1 MRLVDGLS
9 PARGHG
15 GVRYASFSIPPAV
28 IQIIFSLGVVVTGR
42 SETIVGLLPSG
53 LTVNPQ
59 LAAHTFL
66 QPLSSELILQIRR
79 MRGPLVSVSTN
90 RVWQQLPNE
99 FRVSVCQIFWAESK
113 GTEKQFLIASL
124 AKARKLREVFVRKS
138 PIERLVNWTAAT
150 QSLPDPIVDD
160 LLKKYLLHEH
170 RAVIVSF
177 LDLLN
182 VPHSE
187 GMIEENF
194 DYASLTNERVQEA
207 ARSLLASAD
216 RIGSD
221 LYLKYLVLQGGPW
234 AGIEEVLP
242 TTE

>member
-1 MRLVDGLS
+1 L
-9 PARGHG
+9 
-15 GVRYASFSIPPAV
+15 
-28 IQIIFSLGVVVTGR
+28 
-42 SETIVGLLPSG
+42 
-53 LTVNPQ
+53 
-59 LAAHTFL
+59 
-66 QPLSSELILQIRR
+66 
-79 MRGPLVSVSTN
+79 LVSVSAN
-90 RVWQQLPNE
+90 RVWRQLPNE
-99 FRVSVCQIFWAESK
+99 IRVAVCQTFWAESK
-113 GTEKQFLIASL
+113 GAEKQFLIASL
-124 AKARKLREVFVRKS
+124 AKANKLRELFVRKS

-150 QSLPDPIVDD
+150 KSLPDPIVDD
-160 LLKKYLLHEH
+160 LLKKYLLHKH
-170 RAVIVSF
+170 RAVIISF

-216 RIGSD
+216 RIGSE

>member
-1 MRLVDGLS
+1 M
-9 PARGHG
+9 
-15 GVRYASFSIPPAV
+15 
-28 IQIIFSLGVVVTGR
+28 
-42 SETIVGLLPSG
+42 
-53 LTVNPQ
+53 
-59 LAAHTFL
+59 
-66 QPLSSELILQIRR
+66 
-79 MRGPLVSVSTN
+79 SVSAN
-90 RVWQQLPNE
+90 RVWRQLPSE
-99 FRVSVCQIFWAESK
+99 IRAAVCQTFWDESK
-113 GTEKQFLIASL
+113 GAEKQFLIASL
-124 AKARKLREVFVRKS
+124 AKANKLREVFVLRS

-150 QSLPDPIVDD
+150 RSLPDPIVDD

-170 RAVIVSF
+170 LAVIISF
-177 LDLLN
+177 LELLN

-216 RIGSD
+216 HIGSE

-242 TTE
+242 TRE

>member
-1 MRLVDGLS
+1 
-9 PARGHG
+9 
-15 GVRYASFSIPPAV
+15 
-28 IQIIFSLGVVVTGR
+28 
-42 SETIVGLLPSG
+42 
-53 LTVNPQ
+53 
-59 LAAHTFL
+59 
-66 QPLSSELILQIRR
+66 
-79 MRGPLVSVSTN
+79 MRGPLVPVSAN
-90 RVWQQLPNE
+90 RVWRQLPNE
-99 FRVSVCQIFWAESK
+99 IRVAVCQIFWHESK
-113 GTEKQFLIASL
+113 STEKQLLYASL
-124 AKARKLREVFVRKS
+124 AKAKRLREVFVRKS

-150 QSLPDPIVDD
+150 LSLPDPILDD

-182 VPHSE
+182 IPHSE

-194 DYASLTNERVQEA
+194 DYSTLTNESVKEA

-216 RIGSD
+216 RTGSD

-242 TTE
+242 AGV

>member
-1 MRLVDGLS
+1 L
-9 PARGHG
+9 
-15 GVRYASFSIPPAV
+15 
-28 IQIIFSLGVVVTGR
+28 
-42 SETIVGLLPSG
+42 
-53 LTVNPQ
+53 
-59 LAAHTFL
+59 
-66 QPLSSELILQIRR
+66 
-79 MRGPLVSVSTN
+79 LVSVSAN
-90 RVWQQLPNE
+90 RVWRQLPNE
-99 FRVSVCQIFWAESK
+99 IRVAVCQTFWAESK
-113 GTEKQFLIASL
+113 GAEKQFLIASL
-124 AKARKLREVFVRKS
+124 AKANKLREVFVRKS

-150 QSLPDPIVDD
+150 KSLPDPIVDD
-160 LLKKYLLHEH
+160 LLKKYLLHKH
-170 RAVIVSF
+170 RAVIISF

-216 RIGSD
+216 RIGSE

-242 TTE
+242 TGE